1 MEKAS
6 KKWSLGVL
14 FKKNKKEIPSVDFS
28 SEDEDRNA
36 GFNPESIRKLPAGK
50 FKSNRQLVEN
60 FDQQKYSIANPEFH
74 YFKPQ
79 QQPINQNTVE
89 LKNNQRNIER
99 SKSGILQP
107 HQYIYS
113 HHGSSQDEK
122 SSYNS
127 LSPMHRQ
134 DSENTSNGS
143 KNSLNKKSRS
153 ARNERYFSRL
163 QRDSYAEPD
172 TYARPQTVYGSVSS
186 VDNYPKYFSQP
197 SHNYVPS
204 NGLSASNKSSSLCSS
219 DLVHPKTSYE
229 DKDYENIHVSPPPI
243 PKRDPNRR
251 FSVNCSQ
258 NNNYYFDHN
267 LQKYVIFNA
276 NGRCFSD
283 DKLWKNDYNQQQQN
297 INGFVRQSNYHDNCQ
312 RNDILSPRSRK
323 PLHIATNLDQSVV
336 DYSSSRM
343 KNSNQRSQSDLEIP
357 TIISDKSNLLKKK
370 TLPIN
375 QFQAKKPEIYSTE
388 LLALRKKYSSADDIN
403 QNNRLSCSTL
413 PVVVATINKSL
424 PFQAPKKPARKID
437 LASSNN
443 LDEAITELEKMYAS
457 LMNDHKL
464 IDRAEKR
471 ENHDTFSELVKSYDD
486 YENEEESY
494 NDCEPDI
501 VLDDLFS
508 RNLQHSNKQI
518 KVVDTQKPF
527 GIPVGPIPP
536 TPSTDYLTAEPI
548 QMRKSGFA
556 AQHNPDVVAD
566 DFAVRNLRKDF
577 YGRRK
582 GNTITMDNNHH
593 MKRNHTLSSISD
605 NIYSEILKN
614 AARPNGGMDFSDDYL
629 NLEKLV
635 TPEER
640 RSCSRDLKS
649 TLYHVNKNQLEPV
662 NATSRKDFE
671 QTLDDLVVESKA
683 ISQKL
688 EKDLTKLKR
697 ESLSVT
703 PTRRTMVDILDYRK
717 NIKNSQSPHL
727 PEKPKVTT
735 KSTACSPIQ
744 DLIDPPILVVKDV
757 KDVKEIKESKV
768 KVEKVEKTEKIGNL
782 IQMFNNND
790 RQISTRRR
798 NVSDITGMIKSPLKE
813 LSAPKSTPITTQIA
827 PKQFPKQHLE
837 VAKELNIIHQITP
850 NTAEQ
855 DVESNINNIK
865 ELIQQIKQT
874 DFQNQAQPIAQLED
888 LPDYDNLQDYEM
900 TNGKLERKP
909 NQESPK
915 VEVTEEY
922 MSDLPKS
929 TPSSSTTRATSLDS
943 GSKSSTHDCKSP
955 ADIYESAMEFLNESA
970 TSVPENPLVL
980 QLKEKSPI
988 EYLRED
994 TEQVL
999 NIIEQINDNLVTAK
1013 GIEKVAAPQLTKDEL
1028 VSETESN
1035 EYNSTEELSMIFGIS
1050 EPPAGNLKLDDALDT
1065 VNLLDETD
1073 VDEEFEMLVD
1083 CNNNEAACKQE
1094 LDSFDALLTADD
1106 LPQHVHDS
1114 QFEAC
1119 AQSSSNMPMSPL
1131 LNAIND
1137 YQDTNRMRRNPFG
1150 GNDTGKKETSQG
1162 ILGDSSTMLKTQ
1174 CLLLACSYCVSNHDF
1189 ITIFAIV
1196 IAILTLICV
1205 LIC

>member
-1 MEKAS
+1 MEKTS

-14 FKKNKKEIPSVDFS
+14 FKKNKKEIPSVDYS
-28 SEDEDRNA
+28 SDDEDRNA
-36 GFNPESIRKLPAGK
+36 GFNPESIKKLPAGK

-79 QQPINQNTVE
+79 QHIYNNQNSFE
-89 LKNNQRNIER
+89 FKNNQRNIER
-99 SKSGILQP
+99 SKSGIVQP
-107 HQYIYS
+107 HQYIYN

-127 LSPMHRQ
+127 LSPLNRH
-134 DSENTSNGS
+134 DSENTSTGS

-172 TYARPQTVYGSVSS
+172 INYSEQTRPSTVYGSVSS
-186 VDNYPKYFSQP
+186 VDNYPKYFTQP
-197 SHNYVPS
+197 THNYVPS

-219 DLVHPKTSYE
+219 DLVHPINHILPTIASMSTKSYE
-229 DKDYENIHVSPPPI
+229 DKDYENIHASPPPI

-251 FSVNCSQ
+251 FSVNCGQ
-258 NNNYYFDHN
+258 NNNYYFDQN

-276 NGRCFSD
+276 GGRCFSD

-297 INGFVRQSNYHDNCQ
+297 INGSVKQYNFNDSYQ
-312 RNDILSPRSRK
+312 RSDILSPRSRK
-323 PLHIATNLDQSVV
+323 PLHITTNLSQSGYNNHDVP
-336 DYSSSRM
+336 DYSRS
-343 KNSNQRSQSDLEIP
+343 KINGNNNQRSQSDLDFP
-357 TIISDKSNLLKKK
+357 STINEKSNSLKKQIPPAV
-370 TLPIN
+370 LSIAP
-375 QFQAKKPEIYSTE
+375 KKQEIFSAE
-388 LLALRKKYSSADDIN
+388 LQALRKKYSSADDIN
-403 QNNRLSCSTL
+403 QNNRLSCPVNVSTKPL
-413 PVVVATINKSL
+413 ILAAMNKSAPL
-424 PFQAPKKPARKID
+424 QAPKKPARKID

-457 LMNDHKL
+457 LMNDHNL
-464 IDRAEKR
+464 IERAEKR
-471 ENHDTFSELVKSYDD
+471 ENPRDNFSELVKSYDD

-527 GIPVGPIPP
+527 GIPIGPIPP
-536 TPSTDYLTAEPI
+536 TPSNDYLSAEPI
-548 QMRKSGFA
+548 QMKKSGFA
-556 AQHNPDVVAD
+556 VKHNPDVIAD

-614 AARPNGGMDFSDDYL
+614 AARPSGGTDFTDDYL

-640 RSCSRDLKS
+640 RSCSRELRS

-662 NATSRKDFE
+662 ETTSRKDFE

-717 NIKNSQSPHL
+717 SNLK
-727 PEKPKVTT
+727 EKPKVTT

-744 DLIDPPILVVKDV
+744 DLIDPPKI
-757 KDVKEIKESKV
+757 DVKEEKQELKP
-768 KVEKVEKTEKIGNL
+768 KVEKTEKIGNL

-790 RQISTRRR
+790 RQVSSRRR
-798 NVSDITGMIKSPLKE
+798 NVSDITGMLKPTE
-813 LSAPKSTPITTQIA
+813 ICL
-827 PKQFPKQHLE
+827 KQQKEVVCPKQHIEIALIKLTEIPPRNQQTE
-837 VAKELNIIHQITP
+837 VAK
-850 NTAEQ
+850 EQ

-865 ELIQQIKQT
+865 DLIQQIKQT
-874 DFQNQAQPIAQLED
+874 DFQNQAQTITQLED
-888 LPDYDNLQDYEM
+888 LPDYDNIQDYEM

-909 NQESPK
+909 NQHSPR
-915 VEVTEEY
+915 VDEY
-922 MSDLPKS
+922 LSDIPKS

-943 GSKSSTHDCKSP
+943 GSKSSTHECKSP
-955 ADIYESAMEFLNESA
+955 ADIYESALEFLNESA
-970 TSVPENPLVL
+970 TSIPENPLIL

-999 NIIEQINDNLVTAK
+999 NFIEQINDNLETAK
-1013 GIEKVAAPQLTKDEL
+1013 CIEKVAPAPQISRTSPLTPKMDQ

-1050 EPPAGNLKLDDALDT
+1050 DPPAGNL
-1065 VNLLDETD
+1065 NEEINN

-1083 CNNNEAACKQE
+1083 FNNNESTCKQDLENFDE
-1094 LDSFDALLTADD
+1094 LLSTED
-1106 LPQHVHDS
+1106 LSRHVHDS
-1114 QFEAC
+1114 QSDAC
-1119 AQSSSNMPMSPL
+1119 MQSTSACVSNPI
-1131 LNAIND
+1131 LNAFT
-1137 YQDTNRMRRNPFG
+1137 DTNRTRRDDFN
-1150 GNDTGKKETSQG
+1150 NGKKETSQG
-1162 ILGDSSTMLKTQ
+1162 ILGDSTMLKTQ
-1174 CLLLACSYCVSNHDF
+1174 CLLLACSYCISNHDF
-1189 ITIFAIV
+1189 ITIFSIV

-1205 LIC
+1205 LVC